1 MIWIVPVVFLSD
13 HARCTL
19 ILAKPQLNVF
29 FAQVSGL
36 ATVGVLGFWLVHSF
50 ADIGAAAAALAGN
63 LAVWGTSY
71 AFALRKKVPTSPLLL
86 VARPL
91 ALALALW
98 FCAQALA
105 LDPWVGACAAL
116 IIYVFSAPFLDR
128 SLVSAAH
135 SLFRSHSQDR
145 R

>member
-1 MIWIVPVVFLSD
+1 MSSKIE
-13 HARCTL
+13 AR
-19 ILAKPQLNVF
+19 PF
-29 FAQVSGL
+29 S
-36 ATVGVLGFWLVHSF
+36 
-50 ADIGAAAAALAGN
+50 AALASN
-63 LAVWGTSY
+63 LAVWDTFC
-71 AFALRKKVPTSPLLL
+71 AFAMRKKVPTSPLSF

-91 ALALALW
+91 TLALALR

-135 SLFRSHSQDR
+135 SLFRNHSQDR
-145 R
+145 REAEDSRFDP